1 MIVYWLLQLVQW
13 CLPVIFLPPKKL
25 EGSKLFGRTQVDSV
39 SSAAVS
45 AGDYFHS
52 FGESPFGSN
61 LSLLG
66 NRISRAAL
74 GHRTTQGGSSGA
86 GTAIRTTSA
95 PDFAPPTHTNVS
107 LMGNRVS
114 LFPGQ
119 SALQAV
125 AVANTHLLAQR
136 FTLDRPTITQRADAL
151 RDLVE

>member
-1 MIVYWLLQLVQW
+1 M
-13 CLPVIFLPPKKL
+13 PPKKV
-25 EGSKLFGRTQVDSV
+25 EGSKLCGRTQVDSV

-61 LSLLG
+61 LLLLG

-74 GHRTTQGGSSGA
+74 GHRTTQGGSWGA

-125 AVANTHLLAQR
+125 AVAGLVLRRNSFDCSSSALYNCTHLACKSDDSGNEAEQSAVSPIQC
-136 FTLDRPTITQRADAL
+136 DQ
-151 RDLVE
+151 